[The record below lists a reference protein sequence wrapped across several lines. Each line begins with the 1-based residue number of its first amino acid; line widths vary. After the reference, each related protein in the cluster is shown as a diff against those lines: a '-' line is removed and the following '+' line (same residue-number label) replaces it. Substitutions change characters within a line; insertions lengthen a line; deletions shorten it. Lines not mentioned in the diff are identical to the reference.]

1 MRRAFFLTMI
11 ICMAAMIVQNPWTTT
26 YIHELRHVT
35 VAKQSDPLYIQ
46 ITERAERYNIP
57 AQNAKV
63 DAVWKAIP
71 GYNGLVVDVE
81 ASYKRMKRN
90 GIFSEQQLVYKQVS
104 PSIHLS
110 DLPPSPIYRGHPDKP
125 MVSFLIN
132 VAWGSEHIPSMLHIL
147 EKYNVHA
154 TFFLEGRWVKENPQL
169 AKMIADAGHEIGNHS
184 YNHPDMKT
192 MSKQAIRE
200 QIVKTNDAIE
210 AATGIKPRL
219 FAPPSGSYRD
229 DVVYI
234 AHELGMY
241 TILWTVDTID
251 WQKPSPSVI
260 VERVTSKV
268 HNGAMI
274 LMHPTVSTVKAL
286 QPLIQSLQ
294 KQEYV
299 IDDVSTLLNEE
310 RIVKSRRKGLD

>member
-1 MRRAFFLTMI
+1 MRRALFLAMI
-11 ICMAAMIVQNPWTTT
+11 VCMAAIIVQNPWTTT
-26 YIHELRHVT
+26 YIYELRHMT
-35 VAKQSDPLYIQ
+35 ATKQSDPLYIQ
-46 ITERAERYNIP
+46 IIERAKQYSIP

-63 DAVWKAIP
+63 DRVWKAIP
-71 GYNGLVVDVE
+71 GYNGLEVDVE
-81 ASYKRMKRN
+81 ASYEQMKRS
-90 GIFSEQQLVYKQVS
+90 GIFSEQQLVYKQVR
-104 PSIHLS
+104 PTIHLS

-132 VAWGSEHIPSMLHIL
+132 VAWGSEHIPNMLHTL
-147 EKYNVHA
+147 EKHNVRA

-169 AKMIADAGHEIGNHS
+169 AKMIVDAGHEIGNHS
-184 YNHPDMKT
+184 YNHPDLKT

-200 QIVKTNDAIE
+200 QIVKANDAIE
-210 AATGIKPRL
+210 AVTGIRPRL

-229 DVVYI
+229 DVVHI

-286 QPLIQSLQ
+286 EPLIQSLQ
-294 KQEYV
+294 KQEYEMG
-299 IDDVSTLLNEE
+299 DVSTLLSEE
-310 RIVKSRRKGLD
+310 RIVKSRRKGID